1 MWLVPATFDTAG
13 FEERTVESGNV
24 RLRCVTAGPAGGSLA
39 LFLHGFPA
47 RWSTWRGILPAFA
60 QAGYLAVAPDLRGYG
75 ASDRPDDVDSYSI
88 LRIVDDVVAIQNA
101 FGRERAFVVGHD
113 VGGGV
118 AWAMAMA
125 HPMRVERLAILN
137 SVHVVGFERQIRKWS
152 QLKKSW
158 YVFFFLLPWLPEW
171 WLSRRDFGFIERALV
186 ADGLSEGVVRD
197 LLEGIRPPGALRAAL
212 NWYRANFRDVARKRF
227 SPKKVDLPTLVVWG
241 DREKH
246 LDPELATP
254 PAEWVSDVRV
264 EHVPEAGH
272 WVHHD
277 APERVSALLLSH
289 AGSPL
294 AVIAHLDDR

>member
-1 MWLVPATFDTAG
+1 MPATFGTAG
-13 FEERTVESGNV
+13 FEERTVQSGNV
-24 RLRCVTAGPAGGSLA
+24 RLRCVTAGPADGPLA

-60 QAGYLAVAPDLRGYG
+60 RAGYLAVAPDLRGYG
-75 ASDRPDDVDSYSI
+75 ASDRPADVESYSI
-88 LRIVDDVVAIQNA
+88 LRVLEDVVAIQDA
-101 FGRERAFVVGHD
+101 FGRQRSLVVGHD

-125 HPMRVERLAILN
+125 HPERVERLAILN
-137 SVHVVGFERQIRKWS
+137 SVHVVGFERQMRKWS
-152 QLKKSW
+152 QLSKSW

-171 WLSRRDFGFIERALV
+171 WLSRRDFGFVRRSLV
-186 ADGLSEGVVRD
+186 ADGLSDEVVRD
-197 LLEGIRPPGALRAAL
+197 LLEGIRPAGALHAAL

-227 SPKKVDLPTLVVWG
+227 PPRKVDLPTMIVWG

-254 PAEWVSDVRV
+254 PADWVGDVRV

-272 WVHHD
+272 WVQHD
-277 APERVSALLLSH
+277 APEKVSALLLSH
-289 AGSPL
+289 AGCPPGTS
-294 AVIAHLDDR
+294 ASSRES

>member
-1 MWLVPATFDTAG
+1 MLATFDTAG

-24 RLRCVTAGPAGGSLA
+24 RLRCVTAGPADGPLA

-60 QAGYLAVAPDLRGYG
+60 RAGYLAVAPDLRGYG
-75 ASDRPDDVDSYSI
+75 ASDRPADVESYSL
-88 LRIVDDVVAIQNA
+88 LRILEDVVAILDA
-101 FGRERAFVVGHD
+101 FGRQRSFVVGHD

-125 HPMRVERLAILN
+125 HPERVERLAILN

-152 QLKKSW
+152 QLSKSW

-171 WLSRRDFGFIERALV
+171 WLSRRDFGFVHRSLV
-186 ADGLSEGVVRD
+186 ADGLPDDVVRD
-197 LLEGIRPPGALRAAL
+197 LMEGIRPAGALHAAL
-212 NWYRANFRDVARKRF
+212 NWYRANFRDVARKRC
-227 SPKKVDLPTLVVWG
+227 PAKKVDLPTLVVWG

-254 PAEWVSDVRV
+254 PADWVSDVRV

-272 WVHHD
+272 WVQHD
-277 APERVSALLLSH
+277 APEKVSALLLSH
-289 AGSPL
+289 AGSPPTG
-294 AVIAHLDDR
+294 DRA